1 MIIRKTAASLAASVG
16 FAMMAAAAFLVL
28 VPTKDAVAANACDA
42 QLSARFIESA
52 PRDRFEL
59 TNESSGDWSVANVTL
74 DLTASNGQLIFDTES
89 GGIGVEV
96 FQPFRQE
103 NASTAVLADAM
114 LPADGDDTLALDFD
128 AFGPAAQYQFT
139 IDVDDRLTASDLGQ
153 IRVTGGE
160 MAGSVVTVEFQHS
173 DGRAHTAKGQF
184 DSQNTVK
191 VAMEGCV

>member
-42 QLSARFIESA
+42 Q
-52 PRDRFEL
+52 
-59 TNESSGDWSVANVTL
+59 
-74 DLTASNGQLIFDTES
+74 
-89 GGIGVEV
+89 
-96 FQPFRQE
+96 
-103 NASTAVLADAM
+103 
-114 LPADGDDTLALDFD
+114 LALDFD

-173 DGRAHTAKGQF
+173 DGRAHTSMGQF